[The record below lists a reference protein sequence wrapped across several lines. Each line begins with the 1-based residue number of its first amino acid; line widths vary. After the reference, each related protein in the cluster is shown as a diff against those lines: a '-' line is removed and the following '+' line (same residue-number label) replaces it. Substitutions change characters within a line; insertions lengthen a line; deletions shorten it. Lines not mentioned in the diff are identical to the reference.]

1 MAREM
6 VCVYVCVCVCV
17 VLEVAGGS
25 PTTDRVKATVTCGAF
40 LRVLGIYGCPLPT
53 YVRAPRGR

>member
-6 VCVYVCVCVCV
+6 VCVCVCVCV
-17 VLEVAGGS
+17 ALEVAGGS